1 MNGRKLRWGILSTA
15 EIARK
20 NWKAIQLAGNARVAA
35 VASRDLER
43 SRKFITECQAEVPME
58 SPAIPLGSYEELIA
72 SKDVDAI
79 YVPLPTGLRREW
91 VLRAA
96 EAGKHVVCEKPCGS
110 TLPELRE
117 MLDACR
123 HNKVQFMDG
132 VMFVHSNR
140 FQRLRQALDTNGV
153 GQLKRISSAF
163 SFFGGPE
170 FFAGNIR
177 TQSKLEPLGCLGDLG
192 WYCIR
197 LALWVMKMEMPV
209 EATGHLLSERAGTGS
224 PSPVPTEFSG
234 ELKFRGGI
242 SAGFYC
248 SFETTIQEWVMI
260 SGTEG
265 YAEIS
270 DFVLPFIGNE
280 LKFAIRKS
288 DYQVNGCDFRMQ
300 TEQNTTVVS
309 EWSHGHTDAQEV
321 NCYRTF
327 SEQVLSGTLNEAW
340 PEAALK
346 TQTVMCACYD
356 SAREQGRPV
365 KVQDL

>member
-1 MNGRKLRWGILSTA
+1 MNGRKLRWGILGTA

-20 NWKAIQLAGNARVAA
+20 NWKAIQLAGNARVSA

-72 SKDVDAI
+72 SKEVDAV

-96 EAGKHVVCEKPCGS
+96 DLGKHVVCEKPCGS

-123 HNKVQFMDG
+123 RNKVQFMDG

-140 FQRLRQALDTNGV
+140 FQRFRQALDNNGI

-163 SFFGGPE
+163 SFYGGPE

-197 LALWVMKMEMPV
+197 LALWVMKMEMPLEV
-209 EATGHLLSERAGTGS
+209 AGHLLSERAGTGS

-234 ELKFRGGI
+234 ELRFRGGI

-248 SFETTIQEWVMI
+248 SFETTIQEWAMI

-265 YAEIS
+265 YAEIF

-300 TEQNTTVVS
+300 TEQKTTVVS
-309 EWSHGHTDAQEV
+309 EWSHGHADAQEV

-327 SEQVLSGTLNEAW
+327 SEQVLSGTINENW

-356 SAREQGRPV
+356 SARAQGRPV
-365 KVQDL
+365 QI